1 MKIIF
6 IVNPIAGKGHALK
19 MVPEIESVMGRL
31 EKIEYSIQYTE
42 KPGHATEIARH
53 AAEQGAD
60 IVFAVGGDG
69 TVNEVANGLIS
80 TNTALAVLPGGS
92 GNDFMRSIGISG
104 DIENIIT
111 GAVNGTRKLID
122 VGLINGRYFINIS
135 SVGFDAEV
143 VLATQQAKKLFL
155 SGSAAYV
162 AGLIT
167 TILTKRPSEV
177 RIILDG
183 KELKERIL
191 LIAVANGKYYG
202 GGMKAAPD
210 AVLDD
215 GLFDICLIRAMSKPK
230 MLVLFPQFMKGK
242 HEKFKEVSFYRSRN
256 VYVESVEPISVN
268 VDGEVFR
275 DTKVRFELVKGG
287 LAVAVPG
294 TADFV

>member
-1 MKIIF
+1 
-6 IVNPIAGKGHALK
+6 
-19 MVPEIESVMGRL
+19 
-31 EKIEYSIQYTE
+31 
-42 KPGHATEIARH
+42 
-53 AAEQGAD
+53 
-60 IVFAVGGDG
+60 
-69 TVNEVANGLIS
+69 
-80 TNTALAVLPGGS
+80 
-92 GNDFMRSIGISG
+92 MRSVGISG

-111 GAVNGTRKLID
+111 GTVNGTRKLID

-275 DTKVRFELVKGG
+275 DTKVSFELVKEG